1 MAPLVD
7 SSLDELDWSRVQT
20 CIIEYCRRMTIPFP
34 SPITRQWLIH
44 RLYALDL
51 AREQGGSPVPTQA
64 GYLLFARNPLKRI
77 RSAQVAVRVGGE
89 PERVFTGHLWSQL
102 ENVMEALDEIN
113 QPFRLKGRVS
123 EAVFP
128 YPPLALKEL
137 IVNALVHRSYEEYQ
151 RIMIEV
157 EPTSIRITNPGGLV
171 EEVVQRVTQPL
182 QVEIEQ
188 GKRGIKGYRNHVVAD
203 LFYGAGAMDKAGSG
217 LADVQKLV
225 NKNEGKVTF
234 GPNAANTTFEV
245 VLVRRPEEV
254 DEVTGVAT
262 PTVNTARYLSN
273 LLEVIAWPETIW
285 YASTTARKPAEVWEG
300 MGDSPLPA
308 FLLADA
314 RLYTFVDLRDPKN
327 LFYGKFD
334 PCDVR
339 GMASTDFMI
348 GEEGERRFVRL
359 LNQCLNRYLG
369 ALGLIVDRKR
379 QRAYFPRTDSGP
391 REITYQARLRRATR
405 TVTKPVISKTTQK
418 VRYWEH
424 EAVRFGFDRFGGDWA
439 LHLVPGYVFTVN
451 GSSKLVEAARVGS
464 LATRRAARD
473 YNPQVYNDLI
483 FWLWVLSQG
492 TDQVLLDT
500 GASQSIEIR
509 TQYAS
514 GAIRDIATESG
525 PAELDVT
532 SATELVEVEEELD
545 DLIALLYPDG
555 EEMTDDVD
563 D

>member
-1 MAPLVD
+1 MRESVRNGLHPLVNELAAAIGGNFQVVPINGFDELLDKLWVLHQRHPQLISSLPSAQQGSALPAPTFDMAPLVD
-7 SSLDELDWSRVQT
+7 SSLDELDWSRLQT
-20 CIIEYCRRMTIPFP
+20 CIIEYCHRMATPVP
-34 SPITRQWLIH
+34 GPITREWLID

-51 AREQGGSPVPTQA
+51 AREQKGSPVPTRA
-64 GYLLFARNPLKRI
+64 SYLLFARNPLKRI

-89 PERVFTGHLWSQL
+89 PERLFTGHLWSQL
-102 ENVMEALDEIN
+102 ENVMEALEEIN

-128 YPPLALKEL
+128 YPPLAIKEL
-137 IVNALVHRSYEEYQ
+137 VVNALVHRSYEEHQ
-151 RIMIEV
+151 RIVIEV
-157 EPTSIRITNPGGLV
+157 EPTYIRITNPGGLV
-171 EEVVQRVTQPL
+171 DEVVQRVTQPL

-188 GKRGIKGYRNHVVAD
+188 GKRGIKGYRNPVIAG

-217 LADVQKLV
+217 LADVQKMV
-225 NKNEGKVTF
+225 NKNEGKVAF

-262 PTVNTARYLSN
+262 PIVNTAHFLSN
-273 LLEVIAWPETIW
+273 LLEVVAWPETIW
-285 YASTTARKPAEVWEG
+285 YASTTARKPANVWEG
-300 MGDSPLPA
+300 IGESPLPA
-308 FLLADA
+308 FLLANA
-314 RLYTFVDLRDPKN
+314 RLYIFVDLRDPRN

-334 PCDVR
+334 PCDVQA
-339 GMASTDFMI
+339 MATTDFII

-379 QRAYFPRTDSGP
+379 QRTYFPRSDSGP

-418 VRYWEH
+418 VRYWEN
-424 EAVRFGFDRFGGDWA
+424 EAIPFGFDRFGSDWA

-451 GSSKLVEAARVGS
+451 GSFKLVEGSKVSS

-483 FWLWVLSQG
+483 FWL
-492 TDQVLLDT
+492 
-500 GASQSIEIR
+500 
-509 TQYAS
+509 
-514 GAIRDIATESG
+514 
-525 PAELDVT
+525 
-532 SATELVEVEEELD
+532 
-545 DLIALLYPDG
+545 
-555 EEMTDDVD
+555 
-563 D
+563 

>member
-1 MAPLVD
+1 MDRHL
-7 SSLDELDWSRVQT
+7 
-20 CIIEYCRRMTIPFP
+20 
-34 SPITRQWLIH
+34 
-44 RLYALDL
+44 RL
-51 AREQGGSPVPTQA
+51 
-64 GYLLFARNPLKRI
+64 
-77 RSAQVAVRVGGE
+77 
-89 PERVFTGHLWSQL
+89 
-102 ENVMEALDEIN
+102 
-113 QPFRLKGRVS
+113 
-123 EAVFP
+123 
-128 YPPLALKEL
+128 
-137 IVNALVHRSYEEYQ
+137 
-151 RIMIEV
+151 
-157 EPTSIRITNPGGLV
+157 
-171 EEVVQRVTQPL
+171 
-182 QVEIEQ
+182 
-188 GKRGIKGYRNHVVAD
+188 
-203 LFYGAGAMDKAGSG
+203 
-217 LADVQKLV
+217 
-225 NKNEGKVTF
+225 
-234 GPNAANTTFEV
+234 
-245 VLVRRPEEV
+245 
-254 DEVTGVAT
+254 
-262 PTVNTARYLSN
+262 
-273 LLEVIAWPETIW
+273 
-285 YASTTARKPAEVWEG
+285 
-300 MGDSPLPA
+300 
-308 FLLADA
+308 
-314 RLYTFVDLRDPKN
+314 
-327 LFYGKFD
+327 
-334 PCDVR
+334 
-339 GMASTDFMI
+339 
-348 GEEGERRFVRL
+348 
-359 LNQCLNRYLG
+359 
-369 ALGLIVDRKR
+369 
-379 QRAYFPRTDSGP
+379 AYFPRTDSGP